1 MNEKY
6 LSKLQQDMLLKNFA
20 PGTYEDYYRYVKRF
34 LDFTRKEAMT
44 ITYADIRRF
53 IFHLKDDENKKAS
66 TINVYT
72 AAIRFFFEYT
82 LGYVWD
88 SKKIPK
94 MKRDRQLPVI
104 LSREQVNLLIDSIDN
119 YKHKAIVATMY
130 SSGVRVSEVCH
141 LRYEDIRRTQEMI
154 YVSKTKNRWDRYTI
168 LSGKNLEIL
177 TKYWYR
183 FNRPR
188 GWLFPGTAGDK
199 PLTTRAVEQFVKKHA
214 GRLGLPDG
222 VTPHTMRHCFA
233 CHLLEDGVSHTLIQQ
248 LLGHRSPSSTDVYLQ
263 MTSKALMGIRSPFDT
278 FEDQKEKDGKDKK
291 DGDSRND
298 D

>member
-6 LSKLQQDMLLKNFA
+6 LRKLQQDMLLKNFTL
-20 PGTYEDYYRYVKRF
+20 GTREDYYRYVTRF

-177 TKYWYR
+177 TEYWYR

-188 GWLFPGTAGDK
+188 GWLFPGMVGDQ
-199 PLTTRAVEQFVKKHA
+199 PLTTATVEQFVKKHA
-214 GRLGLPDG
+214 RRLGLPDG

-248 LLGHRSPSSTDVYLQ
+248 LLGHRSPGSTDVYLQ

-278 FEDQKEKDGKDKK
+278 FEDQKEKNGKGKK